1 MFDYVNTGR
10 PILFFTWDLE
20 AYRDNLRG
28 FYFDFESEAPGPLLK
43 NTDEVIEALSS
54 LETVVK
60 AYAERYEAFRGRFAS
75 LEDGQASARFID
87 RFLT

>member
-10 PILFFTWDLE
+10 PILFYTWDLE

-43 NTDEVIEALSS
+43 DTDEVIDALSS
-54 LETVVK
+54 LDTVVK
-60 AYAERYEAFRGRFAS
+60 VYAERYEAFRVKFAS

-87 RFLT
+87 QFLS